1 MTEVVVVEV
10 MTRQLN
16 ACAAVHQ
23 HAMLSALAP
32 WMENLSFAA
41 RWEGVC
47 TPSPYLTGFYK
58 DSRCGCSCARRR
70 ALSEFK

>member
-1 MTEVVVVEV
+1 MLFGREHPEMTEVVVVEV

-16 ACAAVHQ
+16 ACATVHQ

-47 TPSPYLTGFYK
+47 SPSPYLTGAFQG
-58 DSRCGCSCARRR
+58 SSCGTSFA
-70 ALSEFK
+70 